1 MIERGAWM
9 KLYGYWRSSSTW
21 RVRIGLEVKGI
32 SYETVPV
39 HLLKGEQR
47 SDDYRDRNPMQQV
60 PLLELETEGA
70 VRRLSQ
76 SLAILE
82 YLDEAHPAP
91 PLLPRDP
98 WTRARVRELAELI
111 NSGIQPLQNTGVLQ
125 HLGKLAPQV
134 EHAVWASHFIT
145 RGLTA
150 LEALAGDRAGR
161 FLVGD
166 QLTLA
171 DVCLVPQLFM
181 ARRFGVSVE
190 PFATLRRVEE
200 ACLGLPAFERTHP
213 TRQPDAELPPQS

>member
-1 MIERGAWM
+1 M

-21 RVRIGLEVKGI
+21 RVRIGLELKGI
-32 SYETVPV
+32 SYENAPI

-60 PLLELETEGA
+60 PLLEFEDGGA
-70 VRRLSQ
+70 THLLSQ

-82 YLDEAHPAP
+82 YLEESHPEP
-91 PLLPRDP
+91 PLLPGDP
-98 WTRARVRELAELI
+98 WQRARVRELAELI
-111 NSGIQPLQNTGVLQ
+111 NSGIQPLQNTGVLE
-125 HLGKLAPQV
+125 HLGRLAPQA
-134 EHAVWASHFIT
+134 ERGAWANHFIT

-150 LEALAGDRAGR
+150 LEALASVRSGR

-166 QLTLA
+166 ELTLA

-181 ARRFGVSVE
+181 ARRFGVTVE
-190 PFATLRRVEE
+190 PFTTLRRVEE

-213 TRQPDAELPPQS
+213 TRQPDAELAPQS

>member
-1 MIERGAWM
+1 M

-21 RVRIGLEVKGI
+21 RVRIGLELKGI
-32 SYETVPV
+32 AYESVPV

-47 SDDYRDRNPMQQV
+47 SADYRDRNPMQQV
-60 PLLELETEGA
+60 PLLEFEVDGTT
-70 VRRLSQ
+70 RRISQ

-82 YLDEAHPAP
+82 YLEESHPQP
-91 PLLPRDP
+91 PLLPGDA

-111 NSGIQPLQNTGVLQ
+111 NSGIQPLQNSGVLEFI
-125 HLGKLAPQV
+125 GSVAPQV
-134 EHAVWASHFIT
+134 ERAVWAGHFIT

-150 LEALAGDRAGR
+150 LEGLASERAGR

-181 ARRFGVSVE
+181 ARRFGVDVE
-190 PFATLRRVEE
+190 PFTTLRRVED
-200 ACLGLPAFERTHP
+200 ACRGLPAFERTHP
-213 TRQPDAELPPQS
+213 TRQPDAELAPQS

>member
-1 MIERGAWM
+1 M

-21 RVRIGLEVKGI
+21 RVRIGLELKGLG
-32 SYETVPV
+32 YETAPV

-47 SDDYRDRNPMQQV
+47 SADFRDRNPMQQV
-60 PLLELETEGA
+60 PLLEFEASGSI
-70 VRRLSQ
+70 RRLSQ

-82 YLDEAHPAP
+82 YLEEAHPEP
-91 PLLPRDP
+91 PLLPDDP
-98 WTRARVRELAELI
+98 WARARVRELAELI
-111 NSGIQPLQNTGVLQ
+111 NSGIQPLQNTGVLE
-125 HLGKLAPQV
+125 HVGRLAPQV
-134 EHAVWASHFIT
+134 ERGAWANHFIT
-145 RGLTA
+145 RGLIA
-150 LEALAGDRAGR
+150 LEALATERAGR

-181 ARRFGVSVE
+181 ARRFGVTVE
-190 PFATLRRVEE
+190 PFTTLRRVEE